1 MLAPPG
7 VAGTPACGTLVSFK
21 RSKEEKEQKLLIL
34 EEARAALQQEASAL
48 RARLWELEQ
57 ERGDARQELQELH
70 RQVGWQGRVNIQPG
84 TLPPGGSHLLPG
96 HPLAAVQEP
105 PDLAL
110 LPPLNGSI
118 PRLRAMPCSG
128 SRCPWLGLCPWGA
141 DDKTGEGKT
150 RNALAR
156 RREPCTAAH
165 GSILHVTPSGGAR
178 ELRQARGEAWP
189 LQGRVL
195 ASPRPGSLPSWQ
207 PRGSWLRCTPD
218 TAHTP

>member
-7 VAGTPACGTLVSFK
+7 GAGTPACGTLVSFK
-21 RSKEEKEQKLLIL
+21 RSKEEKEQKLLVL

-48 RARLWELEQ
+48 RARLRELEQ

-84 TLPPGGSHLLPG
+84 TLPPGGSQLLPG

-110 LPPLNGSI
+110 LPPLNRSV
-118 PRLRAMPCSG
+118 PRLWAMPCSG
-128 SRCPWLGLCPWGA
+128 SQGPWLGLCPWGA

-156 RREPCTAAH
+156 RKGATHSSTRKCPTCNTFRRR
-165 GSILHVTPSGGAR
+165 SGT
-178 ELRQARGEAWP
+178 QAGWRG
-189 LQGRVL
+189 GL
-195 ASPRPGSLPSWQ
+195 ASAEQGAGFPE
-207 PRGSWLRCTPD
+207 
-218 TAHTP
+218 A